1 MRLYSDGRRL
11 DTRAI
16 SRSVF
21 RIGLAGEITRG
32 PSVVAPVLDDVD
44 VFGREVIAQIV
55 AIVVATPQLARR
67 RIERHA
73 DGVAQT
79 PGEDTTARAVGI
91 ELRHRGAHRVALVA
105 EITGRPDRQVQLAV
119 GSKQNRARGVPDAR
133 PGGHARP
140 RCGAARIEALHVALL
155 RDIHRIAAERDA
167 ERPPE

>member
-1 MRLYSDGRRL
+1 MRLRSDGRRL

-67 RIERHA
+67 RIERQP
-73 DGVAQT
+73 DGIAQT
-79 PGEDTTARAVGI
+79 LCKDATARAV
-91 ELRHRGAHRVALVA
+91 
-105 EITGRPDRQVQLAV
+105 
-119 GSKQNRARGVPDAR
+119 
-133 PGGHARP
+133 
-140 RCGAARIEALHVALL
+140 RIEDRKSTRLNSS
-155 RDIHRIAAERDA
+155 HRCSSYAVFCLKK
-167 ERPPE
+167 